1 MPKILYLF
9 LEGSFTEINGLFFL
23 EICAYCPYDSF
34 MTAYYKAAVFGKIL
48 VKESYDF
55 VLQVVVKIY

>member
-9 LEGSFTEINGLFFL
+9 LEGSFTEINRFFFL
-23 EICAYCPYDSF
+23 EISAYCSYYSF

-48 VKESYDF
+48 VKEGYDF